1 MSRWMAAVM
10 LLRLG
15 VDSRVDAAPA
25 GACPSKP
32 VDDSR
37 PMQPAHI
44 DLGQVPGDCP
54 SVQEPNV
61 AFQTD
66 ERSTQGAL
74 TAISQG
80 MWTGVQMAAR
90 ELTPRHTDE
99 LMERRAAWMRT
110 SGAQRLA
117 ERSQNSYAD
126 YVAACDDARLDL
138 VRKEVFSSQDS
149 IHTRL
154 RAWSSLV
161 AASHLWLPS
170 NRYCS

>member
-1 MSRWMAAVM
+1 MQRPPVLALPSPQMPQGRCRAPAH
-10 LLRLG
+10 LSTHRLG
-15 VDSRVDAAPA
+15 ASPWGLGGVFKS
-25 GACPSKP
+25 PSPLTALLAFLK
-32 VDDSR
+32 
-37 PMQPAHI
+37 
-44 DLGQVPGDCP
+44 
-54 SVQEPNV
+54 EPNV

-80 MWTGVQMAAR
+80 MWTGVQLAAR

-117 ERSQNSYAD
+117 ERSQTSYAD

-149 IHTRL
+149 IH
-154 RAWSSLV
+154 
-161 AASHLWLPS
+161 
-170 NRYCS
+170 

>member
-1 MSRWMAAVM
+1 MTQGRCS
-10 LLRLG
+10 LPHLSKHRL
-15 VDSRVDAAPA
+15 
-25 GACPSKP
+25 
-32 VDDSR
+32 
-37 PMQPAHI
+37 
-44 DLGQVPGDCP
+44 QVPGAWVGCSKSLSFFKTARDCP
-54 SVQEPNV
+54 LSFQEPNV

-66 ERSTQGAL
+66 EHSTQGAL

-80 MWTGVQMAAR
+80 MWTGVQLAAR

-117 ERSQNSYAD
+117 ERSQTSYAD